1 MKINKILALSF
12 IAILAVGTMGFFSTH
27 AFAKSANAPVIQVQT
42 TQAPD
47 DDETAVKG
55 PDTDNI
61 EEQVG
66 EQVEDGQPDT
76 VDATNGTDTDVID
89 EQVGNQVED
98 GQADGAEDSAKD
110 EAGADQFTPAYQ
122 GSISVDQTANENL
135 SETEESAAL
144 AGNAK
149 ISLEK
154 AKTAALSQYPGT
166 TVVKAELDN
175 ENGVLVYSI
184 ELSNGTDVK
193 VDAGNGSILFAD
205 AGGANEG

>member
-12 IAILAVGTMGFFSTH
+12 IAMLAVGTMGFFSTQ
-27 AFAKSANAPVIQVQT
+27 AFAKSANAPVMQVQT
-42 TQAPD
+42 TQAPE

-61 EEQVG
+61 
-66 EQVEDGQPDT
+66 
-76 VDATNGTDTDVID
+76 D

-98 GQADGAEDSAKD
+98 GLADGAEDSAKD
-110 EAGADQFTPAYQ
+110 EAGADQITPAYN
-122 GSISVDQTANENL
+122 GSISVDQTTNENL
-135 SETEESAAL
+135 SETEEFATL

-149 ISLEK
+149 ISLEE
-154 AKTAALSQYPGT
+154 AKTAALSQYSGT

-205 AGGANEG
+205 AGGANES